1 MSRPKETEKESSYQ
15 SMIRSKSSFILT
27 DSISIIIVKTENL
40 RAPQHREEL
49 NVSYEE
55 ALHKQRNQYDEDF
68 VFFSSYEFPE
78 RLFHIAII

>member
-1 MSRPKETEKESSYQ
+1 
-15 SMIRSKSSFILT
+15 MIQNKILAYNLFYHNN
-27 DSISIIIVKTENL
+27 ENL

-68 VFFSSYEFPE
+68 VFFSSFEFPE